1 MFTIESYRA
10 TIQENLE
17 KHTAMFVGELN
28 KIMSYRFDPDVDLL
42 DFTIYTDTRCCEIS
56 IMMFSMA
63 EDANEV
69 FSEDRTSSNFAGSI
83 EVLPTVAYHPLPDHQ
98 LHDFWAFY
106 EKNEAELVSKE
117 QQIFTDWFIECWDNA
132 GGSAFH
138 MPAYFEFHDEGSS
151 YDLQNNRVIDSEEKW
166 VHL

>member
-1 MFTIESYRA
+1 MFTIESYLA

-17 KHTAMFVGELN
+17 KHTATFVGELN
-28 KIMSYRFDPDVDLL
+28 KIMSYQFDPDVDLL
-42 DFTIYTDTRCCEIS
+42 DFTTYTDARCCEIS

-69 FSEDRTSSNFAGSI
+69 FSENRPSSNFAGSI
-83 EVLPTVAYHPLPDHQ
+83 EVLPTVSYHPLPDHQ
-98 LHDFWAFY
+98 LHDFWEFY
-106 EKNEAELVSKE
+106 EQNDEELVSKE
-117 QQIFTDWFIECWDNA
+117 QQLFADWFIACWDRA
-132 GGSAFH
+132 GGPAFH
-138 MPAYFEFHDEGSS
+138 MPAYFAFHDEGSS